1 MIKAIRSG
9 LVFDIQR
16 YSIHDGPGIRTTV
29 FLKGCP
35 LRCYWCQNP
44 ESQSAKPEIFFDR
57 SRCSGCGECLRVCP
71 EGAGSLSNG
80 RVRLDRE
87 ICRGCGKCIDVCPQE
102 TRKLVGRSMTVDEVM
117 GPILKDVKFYE
128 NSGGGVTLSGG
139 EPTAQ
144 LHFSLALL
152 RRCKELGL
160 HTALETCGYVSRTNL
175 EKLLEY
181 TDFFL
186 YDIKHLHGGKYLE
199 GTGENNVRILENA
212 RRIAQVRP
220 MIVRVPLIPDFND
233 SPEEIRAIARF
244 VKKELG
250 SIKVELLPYNRL
262 GEGKYERLDRRCI
275 SKESREE
282 DYLRVLED
290 IVHQETE
297 QGMALPLAEKTQP
310 A

>member
-1 MIKAIRSG
+1 
-9 LVFDIQR
+9 
-16 YSIHDGPGIRTTV
+16 
-29 FLKGCP
+29 
-35 LRCYWCQNP
+35 
-44 ESQSAKPEIFFDR
+44 
-57 SRCSGCGECLRVCP
+57 
-71 EGAGSLSNG
+71 
-80 RVRLDRE
+80 
-87 ICRGCGKCIDVCPQE
+87 
-102 TRKLVGRSMTVDEVM
+102 MTVDEVM